1 MAGQE
6 IASLVAEGSCFVR
19 RGVMQLSVGILII
32 GSLYWR
38 MDERERWRHKRL
50 RSDREWHVRVPIRY
64 GRLSR
69 GGTYTMVFAQLTD
82 DQAGQGRAIQCQ
94 HVVSSASDLVAEAE
108 WLWSAESNNVPR
120 LCFSSPERR
129 ISAKAKWGCVAL
141 LRNPRKEIPQ
151 QLLDY
156 WADRV
161 SKEPGYSANDR
172 RLVDNRGM
180 LQIDW
185 PQLLDGSGLVPL
197 DLLLATS
204 NDPESAYPRA
214 EAIAGGW
221 NREKGAGKGE
231 YFRRNRE
238 SGIWTFQDQEIA
250 KLLN

>member
-1 MAGQE
+1 
-6 IASLVAEGSCFVR
+6 
-19 RGVMQLSVGILII
+19 MQLNVGILII

-38 MDERERWRHKRL
+38 MDERKRWRHKRL

-69 GGTYTMVFAQLTD
+69 GGTYTMVFAQLTA
-82 DQAGQGRAIQCQ
+82 DQAGQGRAIECQ
-94 HVVSSASDLVAEAE
+94 HVVSSASDLIAEAE

-141 LRNPRKEIPQ
+141 LRNPHREIPQ
-151 QLLDY
+151 QLLDC

-161 SKEPGYSANDR
+161 SKEPDYNANDR
-172 RLVDNRGM
+172 RLVDNRGI

-185 PQLLDGSGLVPL
+185 PDLVDGCGPVPL

-204 NDPESAYPRA
+204 NDPETTYPSV
-214 EAIAGGW
+214 EAVAGAW
-221 NREKGAGKGE
+221 NQQKGAGRHE
-231 YFRRNRE
+231 YFSRNRA
-238 SGIWTFQDQEIA
+238 SGICTFQDQEIE